1 MEREIKGKKAIVQ
14 ILGYTG
20 NPNSVNISS
29 PSTKLRMELTHVEDL
44 KIGNQMIVKYYEGDI
59 VVQSIIDKRPVAEWK
74 MQIRMNPVFFTLW
87 HKGVGIPSELKEL
100 LIDAWMADNKVGV

>member
-14 ILGYTG
+14 ILGHTG
-20 NPNSVNISS
+20 NPQSANISS

-44 KIGNQMIVKYYEGDI
+44 KIGDKMIVKYYEGDI

-87 HKGVGIPSELKEL
+87 HKGAGIPSELKEL
-100 LIDAWMADNKVGV
+100 LIDAWMADNKVSI